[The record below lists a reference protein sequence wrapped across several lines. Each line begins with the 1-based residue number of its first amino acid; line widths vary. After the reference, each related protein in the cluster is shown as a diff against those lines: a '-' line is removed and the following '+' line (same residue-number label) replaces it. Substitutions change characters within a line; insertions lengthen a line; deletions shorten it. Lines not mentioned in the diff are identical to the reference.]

1 MKFKHGSRRRALE
14 YEKDWVQ
21 RWKADGTFEK
31 SVENRP
37 QDNSYVFYDG
47 PPFISGVPHHGTL
60 LSSIVKDA
68 VPRYQTMKGKRVERV
83 WGWDCHGLPAERF
96 TEKKLGIHSRQEVI
110 EYGIEKYINATRANM
125 EQTSSEWEDVVDRVG
140 RWVDFKGAYKT
151 MDKDYMESIWWA
163 FKELY
168 EKGKIY
174 EGEKVLMYCTLD
186 GTPLSKA
193 EVTMDAGAY
202 QDVTDPS
209 VYVKFKL
216 KNNDNEHK
224 VLNENAKVLFVC
236 NANVGRSQFAQGFY
250 NHFTKSDNARS
261 AGVHPD
267 KGWKEHPKISDRA
280 GALSKEFADFISPI
294 DIMSEVDVD
303 ISDQSRMRLTEDQL
317 DGYDLVVNLAER
329 SQTPEWLHGDNV
341 VWWNVP
347 DPTAAGSGDLLREA
361 RDKIAAKVRKLS
373 DGVIEDDDMTSLL
386 AWTTTPWT
394 LPANTAL
401 AVNKDVDY
409 VEVEQAGER
418 LIVAKDLLEKVFTD
432 EKHQPLDYKVV
443 RELKGEELV
452 GLSYEPLFG
461 VDRGDNAH
469 KIWHADYVETEAG
482 TGIVHLAPTYGEEDF
497 ALAKEKGFPSVH
509 VIDQNGLFTEGD
521 WQGQNVWEVNKQIAK
536 DLKER
541 GIVWKIDYIRHSY
554 PHCHR
559 CGTKL
564 MYRAH
569 PSWFMDIDGQ
579 REKMLEKNQPINWFP
594 PHVKHGRFEKTV
606 ETAPDWNISRDRF
619 WATAMPVWKSE
630 SGKVKVVG
638 SYAELKELSGV
649 ELDDYHRPW
658 IDDVTFTIDGEQYT
672 RIDKVMDSWFEAGSM
687 PFAQF
692 HYPFENKEKFEANF
706 PGDFIVEYIGQ
717 VRAWFYY
724 MHAMN
729 VALFGEN
736 SFKNVIV
743 TGNVAGNDGR
753 KMSKS
758 YGNYT
763 DPNELMDKFS
773 ADSLRFLLL
782 SSPLLN
788 GEDFALQD
796 KEVGDVA
803 RKLGMIWNMYDFF
816 TMYAEVDG
824 WEYDGVL
831 RDPLETLKNPLDI
844 WIVSRV
850 HQLAAEVEEHMD
862 AYNIPSAL
870 DPILPFLDDASNW
883 YVRRSRRRFWK
894 SEDDSDKND
903 AYRTLH
909 YVLVRLSYILAP
921 FTPFL
926 AEELYHNL
934 TGDDESIHLK
944 NWLPSGRIDQAVVE
958 TMERTRDL
966 INAGLGLRMKKDEN
980 QESIKVRQ
988 PLQFAAY
995 AGEKLDSYLEQIIVE
1010 ELNIKELRHIDNVI
1024 EYLADYDIVSGQID
1038 EMQWLEISKKITPEL
1053 KREGLMREVIRHVQ
1067 SARKVAG
1074 LQIDDRIV
1082 LSLVTHDNELRQAI
1096 GEHWDEIAQ
1105 ETLTQL
1111 GRSVA
1116 PEQGEAYT
1124 ATIDGANVDI
1134 YVVRV
1139 V

>member
-1 MKFKHGSRRRALE
+1 MKFKHGTRRRALE
-14 YEKDWVQ
+14 YETDWVK
-21 RWKADGTFEK
+21 RWKQDKTFEK

-37 QDNSYVFYDG
+37 KDSSYVFYDG

-110 EYGIEKYINATRANM
+110 EYGIEKYINATRENM
-125 EQTSSEWEDVVDRVG
+125 VQTSSEWETTVDRIG

-163 FKELY
+163 FKTLY
-168 EKGKIY
+168 DKGKIY

-209 VYVKFKL
+209 VYVKF
-216 KNNDNEHK
+216 
-224 VLNENAKVLFVC
+224 
-236 NANVGRSQFAQGFY
+236 
-250 NHFTKSDNARS
+250 
-261 AGVHPD
+261 
-267 KGWKEHPKISDRA
+267 
-280 GALSKEFADFISPI
+280 
-294 DIMSEVDVD
+294 
-303 ISDQSRMRLTEDQL
+303 RL
-317 DGYDLVVNLAER
+317 
-329 SQTPEWLHGDNV
+329 
-341 VWWNVP
+341 
-347 DPTAAGSGDLLREA
+347 
-361 RDKIAAKVRKLS
+361 
-373 DGVIEDDDMTSLL
+373 EDDSTLL

-394 LPANTAL
+394 LPANTGL
-401 AVNKDVDY
+401 AVNTDLDY
-409 VEVEQAGER
+409 VEVMVGDEQF
-418 LIVAKDLLEKVFTD
+418 IIAKDLVKKVLQD
-432 EKHQPLDYKVV
+432 EKHQPLKYEVV
-443 RELKGEELV
+443 RTLKGEDLV
-452 GLSYEPLFG
+452 GLSYEPLLG
-461 VDRGDNAH
+461 VDRGKNAH
-469 KIWHADYVETEAG
+469 KVWAADYVSSEDG

-497 ALAKEKGFPSVH
+497 ALSREKGFPAVH
-509 VIDQNGLFTEGD
+509 VIDQNGYFTESN
-521 WQGQNVWEVNKQIAK
+521 WQGKNVWEINKQIAK
-536 DLKER
+536 DLHER

-569 PSWFMDIDGQ
+569 PSWFMDIEDQ
-579 REKMLEKNQPINWFP
+579 RTLMLEKNEPINWFP

-606 ETAPDWNISRDRF
+606 EQAPDWNISRDRF

-630 SGKVKVVG
+630 SGKTHVVG
-638 SYAELKELSGV
+638 SYAELKDLSGI

-658 IDDVTFTIDGEQYT
+658 IDDVKFTIDGEEYT

-692 HYPFENKEKFEANF
+692 HYPFENKEKFEAYF

-724 MHAMN
+724 MHAMS

-803 RKLGMIWNMYDFF
+803 RKLSMIWNMYDFF

-824 WEYDGVL
+824 WEYDGSL
-831 RDPLETLKNPLDI
+831 KDPIDQCTNPLDI
-844 WIVSRV
+844 WIISRM
-850 HQLAAEVEEHMD
+850 HQLVSEVEKHMD
-862 AYNIPSAL
+862 VYNIPDAL
-870 DPILPFLDDASNW
+870 SPILPFLDDASNW
-883 YVRRSRRRFWK
+883 FVRRSRRRFWK
-894 SEDDSDKND
+894 SEDDDDKTE
-903 AYRTLH
+903 AYQTLH
-909 YVLVRLSYILAP
+909 YVLVRLAYVLAP

-934 TGDDESIHLK
+934 TGDKTSIHLK
-944 NWLPSGRIDQAVVE
+944 DWLPAGRVNELVMNDME
-958 TMERTRDL
+958 TVRSYVNEGLSLRAK
-966 INAGLGLRMKKDEN
+966 AGL
-980 QESIKVRQ
+980 KVRQ
-988 PLQFAAY
+988 PLASVTVPSF
-995 AGEKLDSYLEQIIVE
+995 GEFVDFGPILTD
-1010 ELNIKELRHIDNVI
+1010 ELNVKTVK
-1024 EYLADYDIVSGQID
+1024 SGSEVAID
-1038 EMQWLEISKKITPEL
+1038 ETLTPEL

-1067 SARKVAG
+1067 SARKKAE
-1074 LQIDDRIV
+1074 LQVDDRIV
-1082 LSLVTHDNELRQAI
+1082 LELQSNDSELQQAI
-1096 GEHWDEIAQ
+1096 DEHQATIAA
-1105 ETLTQL
+1105 ETLANFADSRD
-1111 GRSVA
+1111 GHESAVS
-1116 PEQGEAYT
+1116 
-1124 ATIDGANVDI
+1124 IDGAEMTI
-1134 YVVRV
+1134 YLNKA
-1139 V
+1139 

>member
-1 MKFKHGSRRRALE
+1 MKFQHGSRRRALE
-14 YEKDWVQ
+14 YEKDWAQ
-21 RWKADGTFEK
+21 RWKADRTFEK
-31 SVENRP
+31 SVENRST
-37 QDNSYVFYDG
+37 DNAYVFYDG
-47 PPFISGVPHHGTL
+47 PPFISGNPHHGTL

-96 TEKKLGIHSRQEVI
+96 TEKKLNIHSREEVL
-110 EYGIEKYINATRANM
+110 EYGLEKYIKATRENM
-125 EQTSSEWEDVVDRVG
+125 VQTSSEWEDVIDRVG

-151 MDKDYMESIWWA
+151 MDKEYMESIWWA
-163 FKELY
+163 FKTLY

-202 QDVTDPS
+202 QDITDPS

-216 KNNDNEHK
+216 ED
-224 VLNENAKVLFVC
+224 
-236 NANVGRSQFAQGFY
+236 GRQ
-250 NHFTKSDNARS
+250 
-261 AGVHPD
+261 
-267 KGWKEHPKISDRA
+267 
-280 GALSKEFADFISPI
+280 
-294 DIMSEVDVD
+294 
-303 ISDQSRMRLTEDQL
+303 
-317 DGYDLVVNLAER
+317 
-329 SQTPEWLHGDNV
+329 
-341 VWWNVP
+341 
-347 DPTAAGSGDLLREA
+347 
-361 RDKIAAKVRKLS
+361 
-373 DGVIEDDDMTSLL
+373 LL

-401 AVNKDVDY
+401 AVNADVTY
-409 VEVEQAGER
+409 VEVR
-418 LIVAKDLLEKVFTD
+418 LEDETFVVAKELVEKVFTD
-432 EKHQPLDYKVV
+432 EKHQALTYEVTK
-443 RELKGEELV
+443 EIMGSELV
-452 GLSYEPLFG
+452 GLSYQPLFI
-461 VDRGDNAH
+461 DRGENAH

-497 ALAKEKGFPSVH
+497 VLAKKEGFPAVH
-509 VIDQNGLFTEGD
+509 VIDQNGFFTEGD
-521 WQGQNVWEVNKQIAK
+521 WEGKNVWEINKQIAK

-541 GIVWKIDYIRHSY
+541 GVVWKIDYIRHSY

-569 PSWFMDIDGQ
+569 PSWFMDIEGQ
-579 REKMLEKNQPINWFP
+579 REKMLEKNEPINWFP
-594 PHVKHGRFEKTV
+594 GHVKHGRFEKTV
-606 ETAPDWNISRDRF
+606 QQAPDWNISRDRF
-619 WATAMPVWKSE
+619 WATAMPVWKTE
-630 SGKVKVVG
+630 SGKTKVVG

-649 ELDDYHRPW
+649 ELEDYHRPW
-658 IDDVTFTIDGEQYT
+658 IDDVTFEIDGETYT

-803 RKLGMIWNMYDFF
+803 RKLSMIWNMYDFF

-824 WEYDGVL
+824 WEFDGTL
-831 RDPLETLKNPLDI
+831 QDPLESLTNPLDI
-844 WIVSRV
+844 WVVSRV
-850 HQLAAEVEEHMD
+850 HQLVAEIETHMD
-862 AYNIPSAL
+862 AYNIPDAMS
-870 DPILPFLDDASNW
+870 PILPFLDDASNW
-883 YVRRSRRRFWK
+883 FVRRSRRRFWK
-894 SEDDSDKND
+894 SEDDGDKND

-909 YVLVRLSYILAP
+909 YVLVRLSYALAP

-926 AEELYHNL
+926 AEELYQNL
-934 TGDDESIHLK
+934 TGDSESVHLK
-944 NWLPSGRIDQAVVE
+944 DWLPAGAVNEELMGEME
-958 TMERTRDL
+958 TVRAYVNEGLSLRAK
-966 INAGLGLRMKKDEN
+966 AGL
-980 QESIKVRQ
+980 KVRQ
-988 PLQFAAY
+988 PLTSVMIPAV
-995 AGEKLDSYLEQIIVE
+995 GELIDFTSILVD
-1010 ELNIKELRHIDNVI
+1010 ELNVKSVQVGDHV
-1024 EYLADYDIVSGQID
+1024 AID
-1038 EMQWLEISKKITPEL
+1038 EVITPEL
-1053 KREGLMREVIRHVQ
+1053 RREGLMREVIRHVQ
-1067 SARKVAG
+1067 SVRKQSG

-1082 LSLVTHDNELRQAI
+1082 LSLSTDNEELLAAI
-1096 GEHWDEIAQ
+1096 NEHEQTIMA
-1105 ETLTQL
+1105 ETLATEMREADLEQL
-1111 GRSVA
+1111 QAVKVEGTELVISLQKA
-1116 PEQGEAYT
+1116 
-1124 ATIDGANVDI
+1124 
-1134 YVVRV
+1134 
-1139 V
+1139 

>member
-1 MKFKHGSRRRALE
+1 MKFKHGTRRRALE

-21 RWKADGTFEK
+21 RWKENKTFEK
-31 SVENRP
+31 SVESRP
-37 QDNSYVFYDG
+37 KDNSYVFYDG
-47 PPFISGVPHHGTL
+47 PPFITGVPHHGTL

-68 VPRYQTMKGKRVERV
+68 IPRYQTMKGKRVERV
-83 WGWDCHGLPAERF
+83 WGWDCHGLPAERY
-96 TEKKLGIHSRQEVI
+96 TEKKLGLQSRQDVI
-110 EYGIEKYINATRANM
+110 DYGIERYIVAARENM
-125 EQTSSEWEDVVDRVG
+125 VQTSSLWEDTVDRIG

-151 MDKDYMESIWWA
+151 MDKDYMESVWWA

-186 GTPLSKA
+186 ATPLSKA

-216 KNNDNEHK
+216 NVES
-224 VLNENAKVLFVC
+224 AKKLADV
-236 NANVGRSQFAQGFY
+236 
-250 NHFTKSDNARS
+250 
-261 AGVHPD
+261 
-267 KGWKEHPKISDRA
+267 
-280 GALSKEFADFISPI
+280 SK
-294 DIMSEVDVD
+294 
-303 ISDQSRMRLTEDQL
+303 LQL
-317 DGYDLVVNLAER
+317 
-329 SQTPEWLHGDNV
+329 P
-341 VWWNVP
+341 
-347 DPTAAGSGDLLREA
+347 EA
-361 RDKIAAKVRKLS
+361 RANI
-373 DGVIEDDDMTSLL
+373 L

-401 AVNKDVDY
+401 AVNENLIY
-409 VEVEQAGER
+409 VVVKIDNE
-418 LIVAKDLLEKVFTD
+418 LFIVAQELTEKVFVD
-432 EKHQPLDYKVV
+432 EKHQPLPIEVLGALEG
-443 RELKGEELV
+443 RQLV
-452 GLSYEPLFG
+452 GLTYEPLFEN
-461 VDRGDNAH
+461 RGDGAH
-469 KIWHADYVETEAG
+469 KIWSAPYVSHEDG
-482 TGIVHLAPTYGEEDF
+482 TGIVHIAPAYGEEDF
-497 ALAKEKGFPSVH
+497 ALAREQGIPVVH
-509 VIDQNGLFTEGD
+509 TIDENGSFTEGD
-521 WQGQNVWEVNKQIAK
+521 WKGANVWEVNKQIAK

-541 GIVWKIDYIRHSY
+541 GVVWKIDYIRHSY

-579 REKMLEKNQPINWFP
+579 REMMLEKNQPITWFP
-594 PHVKHGRFEKTV
+594 EHVKNGRFAKNIEQ
-606 ETAPDWNISRDRF
+606 APDWNISRDRF

-638 SYAELKELSGV
+638 SYAELKELSGI

-658 IDDVTFTIDGEQYT
+658 VDDITFEIDGETYT

-724 MHAMN
+724 MHAMS

-782 SSPLLN
+782 SSPLLS
-788 GEDFALQD
+788 GEDFSLQD
-796 KEVGDVA
+796 KDVGDVA
-803 RKLGMIWNMYDFF
+803 RKLSMIWNMYDFF
-816 TMYAEVDG
+816 TMYAEVDEFTFPYPAASSDAFLVHG
-824 WEYDGVL
+824 MLNTAHSDTPDSLHDTGTENSFPITVDVGKL
-831 RDPLETLKNPLDI
+831 DNPLDI
-844 WIVSRV
+844 WIVSRLHELNRHV
-850 HQLAAEVEEHMD
+850 TKHMD
-862 AYNIPSAL
+862 GYNIPDAMA
-870 DPILPFLDDASNW
+870 DILPFLDDASNW

-894 SEDDSDKND
+894 SEDDGDKAD

-909 YVLVRLSYILAP
+909 YVLLKLSVVLAP

-934 TGDDESIHLK
+934 GGGAESVHLLDWPTNYAADQTVIDDM
-944 NWLPSGRIDQAVVE
+944 A
-958 TMERTRDL
+958 RTREL
-966 INAGLGLRMKKDEN
+966 INAGLSLRMKKDEN
-980 QESIKVRQ
+980 QDSIKVRQ
-988 PLQFAAY
+988 PLQFASY
-995 AGEKLDSYLEQIIVE
+995 AGEKLDGYYEQIIAE
-1010 ELNIKELRHIDNVI
+1010 ELNVKEVRHIGNLT
-1024 EYLADYDIVSGQID
+1024 EYLADYDQTGGGINEEAWVEVNKQ
-1038 EMQWLEISKKITPEL
+1038 LTPEL

-1067 SARKVAG
+1067 AARKKAG
-1074 LQIDDRIV
+1074 LNVDDRITLTLHTDDHE
-1082 LSLVTHDNELRQAI
+1082 LSEAIQA
-1096 GEHWDEIAQ
+1096 HQDTIAA
-1105 ETLTQL
+1105 ETLAT
-1111 GRSVA
+1111 V
-1116 PEQGEAYT
+1116 GETT
-1124 ATIDGANVDI
+1124 ANGTVVNVEGSELHIALDKA
-1134 YVVRV
+1134 
-1139 V
+1139 